1 MIKFTL
7 LNNDQVFGY
16 DKSAIF
22 KKYGTRAAATDFAIL
37 EGAIVSSSR
46 YVQDID
52 IVKLRSGRWYVKD
65 RETSLPLPVLKRGF
79 PEEVNTK
86 WHQVG
91 FRPVTSYSE
100 IKDYAIDNGENIFGV
115 KEVLFGEYP
124 SSIETYDVEELL
136 EKDYQNNLLATKD
149 SGFTINQAII
159 KDEEEIFSPL
169 KLPRISHNND
179 EYVRMTGNYNN
190 AGSSLSDKRVIH
202 SKKNYWTLIEP
213 IIWLVDEEKD
223 IAITKDILFN
233 SIPYE
238 QNIPFEDTTIYKFL
252 NDNFAKEINHQEVYE
267 KIKSYKPR
275 QKTRFR

>member
-1 MIKFTL
+1 MIKFAL

-52 IVKLRSGRWYVKD
+52 IVKLISGRWYVKD
-65 RETSLPLPVLKRGF
+65 RETSFPLPVLTGGF

-136 EKDYQNNLLATKD
+136 EKDYQNK
-149 SGFTINQAII
+149 
-159 KDEEEIFSPL
+159 
-169 KLPRISHNND
+169 
-179 EYVRMTGNYNN
+179 
-190 AGSSLSDKRVIH
+190 
-202 SKKNYWTLIEP
+202 
-213 IIWLVDEEKD
+213 
-223 IAITKDILFN
+223 
-233 SIPYE
+233 
-238 QNIPFEDTTIYKFL
+238 
-252 NDNFAKEINHQEVYE
+252 
-267 KIKSYKPR
+267 
-275 QKTRFR
+275 